1 MGSAQETGQNA
12 ELVIL
17 DNRCRNPVAQK
28 SLCLSER
35 QDSTVQYRITI
46 RSNICL
52 DCCIGTASQMQHSV
66 STCLGVY
73 REATDL
79 HALQVH
85 EPLGQ
90 IAEKWTELEWQALWY
105 SGAFGTTFRST
116 DGALIE
122 IIQFGFW
129 NRESGPDFVYA
140 AIRIDGNRTCEGDVE
155 WDMHVADWERHGHSQ
170 NSAFVRLLGET
181 RVNVILANVIYPMLT
196 SSHQGD
202 WKAHKKILAELG
214 NRPFSDCLR
223 EIVS

>member
-1 MGSAQETGQNA
+1 
-12 ELVIL
+12 
-17 DNRCRNPVAQK
+17 
-28 SLCLSER
+28 
-35 QDSTVQYRITI
+35 
-46 RSNICL
+46 
-52 DCCIGTASQMQHSV
+52 MQHSV

-73 REATDL
+73 REAADL
-79 HALQVH
+79 HSLQVH
-85 EPLGQ
+85 ESLGQ